1 MRSRDRCSGS
11 RDAPFC
17 ASSTYRITIL
27 CTAVLIQASRLATF
41 AAAGRSEPAL
51 ATAQRRTAMKGMSGL
66 LLAALLLCGC
76 TAAQHRAAVRDDTI
90 RGISVGTVQREIHMG
105 MSGADVIAAI
115 GPPNIVST
123 DAERNEVWVY
133 DKLATDVVYSS
144 SDGGVL
150 ALIF

>member
-1 MRSRDRCSGS
+1 
-11 RDAPFC
+11 
-17 ASSTYRITIL
+17 
-27 CTAVLIQASRLATF
+27 
-41 AAAGRSEPAL
+41 
-51 ATAQRRTAMKGMSGL
+51 MKGMSGL
-66 LLAALLLCGC
+66 LLAALLLVGC

-90 RGISVGTVQREIHMG
+90 RGISVGTVQREIHVG

-123 DAERNEVWVY
+123 DGERNEVWVY

-150 ALIF
+150 ALIFGSAAGAAGTGRLSSGASSTSQRTLTVVIHFDAAKRVSDFAYHASQF